1 MKKIHKENKNQRKI
15 QKAAFS
21 LVELSIVM
29 VIIAIFISG
38 IMYAAVGVSN
48 NAKIVVT
55 KNRIDEIY
63 KAFGNYLAVNHALPC
78 PAPITSTKGSTNYG
92 NSQANGLGKCWD
104 IATNTAVVSG
114 VYTSS
119 DLLYGMIPIQNL
131 NLSTEMAEDGFGSKF
146 AYIVNR
152 KFTGFNEN
160 GSSTYNFNNAPD
172 TSVITIKEGI
182 SGTATTITA
191 DAVFAIISYGPNKFG
206 AYKNTASTQNSRSSD
221 ADEKENDLNATVYD
235 NVLISAADRSDVFDD
250 IVFYKTKKNIMVDF
264 ELFSL
269 VKCKPTGTNNGDVY
283 TDSGNTHVATWLE
296 TSYGQIAI
304 SSNKCENSSYDQT
317 VTYPTKKC
325 GAFGVWNAG
334 AVDYCQ

>member
-15 QKAAFS
+15 QKSAFS

-55 KNRIDEIY
+55 KDRINEIY
-63 KAFGNYLAVNHALPC
+63 KAFGNYLAVHHALPC
-78 PAPITSTKGSTNYG
+78 PAPITDKKGDANYG
-92 NSQANGLGKCWD
+92 NSQANGLGRCLHVV
-104 IATNTAVVSG
+104 NGTAVSG
-114 VYTSS
+114 VYISS

-160 GSSTYNFNNAPD
+160 GSTTDNFNNAPD
-172 TSVITIKEGI
+172 TSIITIKEGV
-182 SGTATTITA
+182 GGATTITD
-191 DAVFAIISYGPNKFG
+191 DAAFAIISYGPNKFG
-206 AYKNTASTQNSRSSD
+206 AYNATSSTQNERSSD
-221 ADEKENDLNATVYD
+221 TDEQENDLNATVYN
-235 NVLISAADRSDVFDD
+235 NVLISSADRSDVFDD
-250 IVFYKTKKNIMVDF
+250 IIFYKIKKNIMIDF

-269 VKCKPTGTNNGDVY
+269 VTCKSTSTNNGDVY
-283 TDSGNTHVATWLE
+283 TDSGSINVATWEE
-296 TSYGQIAI
+296 TSYGQIAVSI
-304 SSNKCENSSYDQT
+304 NKCENSSYDQT
-317 VTYPTKKC
+317 VTYPTKRC
-325 GAFGVWNAG
+325 GAFGEWEVG